1 MSRVLEYDSE
11 YLTIEMTWEPA
22 DPDVDSRID
31 FYHCQVLDGLL
42 EENASLVLDFNTTN
56 TTVIIDINRI
66 NTSSAFLQFV
76 LSASNCNGSSIPVTI
91 VISDGEK

>member
-22 DPDVDSRID
+22 DPDVNSRTD
-31 FYHCQVLDGLL
+31 FYHCQVVDGLL
-42 EENASLVLDFNTTN
+42 EENASVVLDFNTTN

-66 NTSSAFLQFV
+66 NTAAALIQFV
-76 LSASNCNGSSIPVTI
+76 LSAIAI
-91 VISDGEK
+91 VMEQAFR